1 MKRPLSATLATRF
14 ELRSKLSDELPVLGR
29 VGGLELLLQFLG
41 RRRLVRL
48 QAAYESL
55 QAACCTNPD
64 ALIRD
69 SCVILTQVY
78 AAFDRTP

>member
-1 MKRPLSATLATRF
+1 
-14 ELRSKLSDELPVLGR
+14 LPVLGR

-48 QAAYESL
+48 QAASESL